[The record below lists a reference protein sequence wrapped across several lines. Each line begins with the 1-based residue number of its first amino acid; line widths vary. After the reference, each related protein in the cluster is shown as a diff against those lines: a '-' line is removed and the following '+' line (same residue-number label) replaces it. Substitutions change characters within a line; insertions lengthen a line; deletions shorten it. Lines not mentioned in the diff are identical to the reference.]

1 MDLLCPRWVD
11 PIRQFPRAKRTGIS
25 LKELIHLSTLTR
37 CLPLSSQPPS
47 SVAFPDPFGR
57 RSPGHAAFAA
67 LKVSGRRWRI
77 RFPRCWP
84 PSAAQ
89 TVHAVFPHTA
99 FTKTHASGMQSKVS
113 TEQGLPAHTHRR
125 AWSPAVVS
133 NRHYAIACIGVTG
146 CDARSSRGV
155 G

>member
-84 PSAAQ
+84 PSASQ

-99 FTKTHASGMQSKVS
+99 FTKTHSSGTQGKKLTDHGTCQLMNGPSLPPLGRSYPTVS
-113 TEQGLPAHTHRR
+113 SGEAYGYFT
-125 AWSPAVVS
+125 
-133 NRHYAIACIGVTG
+133 
-146 CDARSSRGV
+146 
-155 G
+155 

>member
-11 PIRQFPRAKRTGIS
+11 PIRQFPRAKRTAGIS

-67 LKVSGRRWRI
+67 LKVLLNRPTTDKASLTLSLSLIGLLT
-77 RFPRCWP
+77 PEPPGDPASSPEVTRCSSVP
-84 PSAAQ
+84 CRPQ
-89 TVHAVFPHTA
+89 TPWC
-99 FTKTHASGMQSKVS
+99 G
-113 TEQGLPAHTHRR
+113 G
-125 AWSPAVVS
+125 
-133 NRHYAIACIGVTG
+133 
-146 CDARSSRGV
+146 
-155 G
+155 